1 MEWEPI
7 VMLEWLTLYVL
18 DFEQAYFAQ
27 FEYTFFLRVWN
38 FSDEVI
44 IFLFILTSWFCLA
57 LVPSWNYILTI
68 FEMVRPKAELYS
80 SSWRLEGE

>member
-27 FEYTFFLRVWN
+27 FEYVFFLRVWN

-44 IFLFILTSWFCLA
+44 IFLFILTSWFCLE
-57 LVPSWNYILTI
+57 LVPS
-68 FEMVRPKAELYS
+68 
-80 SSWRLEGE
+80 